1 MFLLPTSAI
10 IVGLYLLDVNF
21 KKKLSLKGVQFAS
34 LTNSS
39 NYFGRVEYL
48 NQYRRRL
55 TLLDHS
61 HCEGG

>member
-48 NQYRRRL
+48 NQYKRRL